1 MKDIRSI
8 LRLTHESGLSVREVS
23 ERLGLSKST
32 VSTYL
37 LRAREAGLD
46 GWPMP
51 EGCGDDAAL
60 ERRLFRQMGRP
71 PRDTTEPDWQLISRE
86 MKRKSVTLLL
96 LWQEYREAHPDGF
109 GYTWFCDKFGAHEK
123 RANPAY
129 RHRHSAGA
137 EMQTDYAGQT
147 IPLIDPDTGEV
158 HAAQL
163 FVAVLGA
170 SSYTFAVASL
180 HQQLP
185 DWIDGQVRAL
195 EYFGGTPGS
204 IVCDNLKAGVAK
216 ALWFEPT
223 LTATFAA
230 MAEHYDTTVL
240 PTRPAKP
247 RDKGKVE
254 GAVLIVERWIIARL
268 RNQQF
273 FDLGVLNAEIAKL
286 LEMLNGKIMR
296 HVGRSRREMFEEIER
311 ATLRPLPVER
321 FEYAEWK
328 TAKVHPDYHVAVDR
342 NFYSVPHG
350 LIGKKVDVRLTQRV
364 VEIFHDHKRVAS
376 HMRSSQ
382 RWFHITVNAH
392 MPKAHQRYAD
402 RTPASLIERA
412 ARMGTN
418 VQILVERMMSDR
430 RHPEQGYRSAMGI
443 LSLGRG
449 YGPARL
455 DAACDRALAIEAIT
469 YASVLSILKSGLDQ
483 ASPVTEPNRPTP
495 SHGNIRG
502 AVYYQ

>member
-1 MKDIRSI
+1 
-8 LRLTHESGLSVREVS
+8 
-23 ERLGLSKST
+23 
-32 VSTYL
+32 
-37 LRAREAGLD
+37 
-46 GWPMP
+46 MP

-60 ERRLFRQMGRP
+60 ERKLFRQMGRP

-86 MKRKSVTLLL
+86 MKRKGVTLLL

-109 GYTWFCDKFGAHEK
+109 GYTWFCDKFGTHGK
-123 RANPAY
+123 RANPTY

-147 IPLIDPDTGEV
+147 IPLVDPETGEV
-158 HAAQL
+158 RDAQL

-180 HQQLP
+180 HQRLP
-185 DWIDGQVRAL
+185 GWINGQVRAL
-195 EYFGGTPGS
+195 EYFGGIPAS
-204 IVCDNLKAGVAK
+204 IVCDNLKSGVAK

-240 PTRPAKP
+240 PTRPARP

-254 GAVLIVERWIIARL
+254 GAVLIAERWIIARL

-273 FDLGVLNAEIAKL
+273 FDLAVLNAEIAKL
-286 LEMLNGKIMR
+286 LEMLNGKVMR

-311 ATLRPLPVER
+311 AALRPLPVER
-321 FEYAEWK
+321 FEYPEWK
-328 TAKVHPDYHVAVDR
+328 TAKVHPDHHVAVDR

-350 LIGKKVDVRLTQRV
+350 LIGKRVDVRLTLRV

-376 HMRSSQ
+376 HRRSSQ
-382 RWFHITVNAH
+382 RGFHITVNAH
-392 MPKAHQRYAD
+392 MPKVHQRYAG

-418 VQILVERMMSDR
+418 VQILVERMMRDR

-443 LSLGRG
+443 LSLARG
-449 YGPARL
+449 YGPVRL
-455 DAACDRALAIEAIT
+455 DAACNRALAIEAT
-469 YASVLSILKSGLDQ
+469 SYASVLSILKSGLDQ
-483 ASPVTEPNRPTP
+483 ASPAKEPFRPTP